1 MATVRGAF
9 ATREQAAAAV
19 DRLISEGFEAGQVSV
34 LDSRGELAEVT
45 PEGGPLRTA
54 WLWGAIGAVVGA
66 LLWATGGAGLT
77 PGLSGPA
84 SVLPGLVLGAVVGG
98 LLGLYAGRRLSP
110 AEVERDEERTAA
122 GAYVVAVEAARREEA
137 RARTVLAT
145 AGAETPARERA
156 AGAGG

>member
-19 DRLISEGFEAGQVSV
+19 DTLIAEGFEAGQVSV

-45 PEGGPLRTA
+45 PEGGPMRKM

-66 LLWATGGAGLT
+66 LAWAVAGAGVVPDLA
-77 PGLSGPA
+77 LGPV
-84 SVLPGLVLGAVVGG
+84 SVLPGLLLGAIVGG
-98 LLGLYAGRRLSP
+98 LLGLYAGRRISP
-110 AEVERDEERTAA
+110 AEADRREERSAA
-122 GAYVVAVEAARREEA
+122 GAYVVAVEAAPGEEA

-145 AGAETPARERA
+145 AGAETHE
-156 AGAGG
+156 